1 MKKILSTAILLA
13 LIHLEPANADALT
26 DLKKASLALAEE
38 YSKVT
43 QEYYEKHG
51 EQLTILASK
60 EAVKANLKDPNS
72 AEFKNM
78 RLVKYLNGH
87 VVCGTVNAK
96 NSFGGYT
103 GFTPFIACPMHS
115 IILDN
120 KSEHKKVNDSA
131 NDALYAACGR

>member
-1 MKKILSTAILLA
+1 MKNLTYTAALLT
-13 LIHLEPANADALT
+13 LLYIHAANADAT
-26 DLKKASLALAEE
+26 SDLKKASLALAEE

-51 EQLTILASK
+51 EQVTISAGK

-72 AEFKNM
+72 AEFKNI

-87 VVCGTVNAK
+87 VVCGSVNAK

-115 IILDN
+115 IMLNN

-131 NDALYAACGR
+131 NDALYAACGK